1 MQITIN
7 GESIELAETRL
18 ADVIEALGYAEKKIA
33 VAVNEIFVPKPQW
46 GSCEIDA
53 GDRIDVLSA
62 IQGG

>member
-1 MQITIN
+1 MQITVN

-18 ADVIEALGYAEKKIA
+18 ADVIEALGYADKKIA
-33 VAVNEIFVPKPQW
+33 VALNETFVPKPQW
-46 GSCEIDA
+46 GSREIDA